1 MHTFNT
7 PFPLTS
13 FSSLTYGVIIDNTEY
28 YYCSNHSIKTILA
41 LEVATD
47 CISSFHHSFL
57 YLGLF
62 YQKNPVKATGNF
74 SIFS

>member
-7 PFPLTS
+7 PLPFDLL
-13 FSSLTYGVIIDNTEY
+13 FGCSSLTYGVIIDYTEY
-28 YYCSNHSIKTILA
+28 YYCSNHSIKIILA

-62 YQKNPVKATGNF
+62 IRKT
-74 SIFS
+74 SESHW